1 MGKMRK
7 VSKMNRILRCQ
18 LLILSMFCSLGLV
31 GISCSSASEQEIKP
45 KETMYVSV
53 FLVPGEK
60 MMLVKN
66 IILNFEDVITGP
78 PVNITIPAFNNGFTG
93 AKCEL
98 IREAR
103 KCIIHFE
110 INHSSVIGG
119 SAANTYADII
129 AQEFLNVF
137 GYTGL
142 NKTYEFQE
150 TKGTTVVTR
159 KVFGDIDYNVQKVS
173 LFLKY
178 KPVSGCF
185 SKLINDRL
193 LNKYVITEDPVN
205 AIHPTYTLKKN
216 LDLSFS
222 WSFEIISTTSTTF
235 PSDIKEYTDVIDLKE
250 LLNSNVPIVETPCQQ
265 ASLIIVIQNITRVDA
280 DKTYIIDIKD
290 IWPEGYIIA
299 NSELLPDSVDI
310 KYEPLTPVENVIINI
325 SISPS
330 TSDQN
335 PFIPILVAIATT
347 AFIAFFFILRKKRRR
362 R

>member
-1 MGKMRK
+1 
-7 VSKMNRILRCQ
+7 
-18 LLILSMFCSLGLV
+18 
-31 GISCSSASEQEIKP
+31 
-45 KETMYVSV
+45 MYVSV

-98 IREAR
+98 IRQAR
-103 KCIIHFE
+103 KCVIHFE

-129 AQEFLNVF
+129 TQEFLNVF

-150 TKGTTVVTR
+150 TKETTIVTR
-159 KVFGDIDYNVQKVS
+159 KWFGYIDYNVQKVS

-178 KPVSGCF
+178 KPVNGCF

-193 LNKYVITEDPVN
+193 LNKYVITEDPVTG
-205 AIHPTYTLKKN
+205 ILPTYTLKKN
-216 LDLSFS
+216 LDSSFS
-222 WSFEIISTTSTTF
+222 WSFDILCSTSTTF
-235 PSDIKEYTDVIDLKE
+235 SSDIKEYTDVIDLKE
-250 LLNSNVPIVETPCQQ
+250 LLNSNVPIVETSCQQ
-265 ASLIIVIQNITRVDA
+265 AAIIIVIQNITRVNA
-280 DKTYIIDIKD
+280 DRTYIIDIKD
-290 IWPEGYIIA
+290 IQPEGYTIE
-299 NSELLPDSVDI
+299 NSELLLDSVDI
-310 KYEPLTPVENVIINI
+310 KYEPLTPVENIIINI

-335 PFIPILVAIATT
+335 PFIPILIAIAVT
-347 AFIAFFFILRKKRRR
+347 ASIIASFFILRKKRRR